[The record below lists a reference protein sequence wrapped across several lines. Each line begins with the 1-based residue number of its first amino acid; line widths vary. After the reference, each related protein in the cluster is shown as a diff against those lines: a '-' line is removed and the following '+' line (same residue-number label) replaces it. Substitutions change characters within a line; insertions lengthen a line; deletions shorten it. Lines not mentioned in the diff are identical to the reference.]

1 MVSTRKI
8 RAAILA
14 LNTKSDVQWTKQGN
28 PHLDTL
34 KEVLG
39 GVVKRSEC
47 PPKLTRD
54 YVRGRNYAALVKTAA
69 AFDAAANRSPQE
81 TDASDASD
89 EGASP
94 YVPADPKRDPAEVSC
109 YRAAIAAMDEAAN
122 AFGGVPIRR
131 RGSELRRVL
140 QEYADAR
147 PAIMEHFNRV
157 KERKS

>member
-14 LNTKSDVQWTKQGN
+14 LNTKHDAQWTKQGN

-39 GVVKRSEC
+39 GAVKRSEC

-54 YVRGRNYAALVKTAA
+54 YVRGRNYAALVKPAA
-69 AFDAAANRSPQE
+69 DAAAAAAA
-81 TDASDASD
+81 DVSDVSD

-94 YVPADPKRDPAEVSC
+94 YVPADPKRDPVEVSC
-109 YRAAIAAMDEAAN
+109 YRAAIDAMDEAAN
-122 AFGGVPIRR
+122 AFGGIPVRR

-140 QEYADAR
+140 QEYTDAR